1 MAAGPETQPDRY
13 RRNVGLMLIAPD
25 RRIFVGQRANQP
37 NAWQMPQGGVD
48 DGETPVE
55 AACRELW
62 EEVGTTRALLLRE
75 SAGWFTYDVPEALR
89 PTHWKGRWHGQA
101 QKWFALAFTGADSDI
116 DIAAHDQEFD
126 AWQWMGTAEMLGHIA
141 PFKRAVY
148 EAVFAEFKDLV
159 K

>member
-126 AWQWMGTAEMLGHIA
+126 AWQWMGAGEMLERIV
-141 PFKRAVY
+141 PFKRSTYVAVV
-148 EAVFAEFKDLV
+148 EEFRDLV